1 MSEIKPAHYFL
12 DPMAP
17 FPQRW
22 RDKIGPI
29 RVMAGPV
36 TGYVMCRR
44 PNAVPFVLH
53 VKHLCN
59 AEKHPHHGPFEIILA
74 KTGRAAPI
82 CRASPLSSKE
92 SS

>member
-12 DPMAP
+12 DPFSP

-22 RDKIGPI
+22 RDKLGPI

-53 VKHLCN
+53 VSELCN
-59 AEKHPHHGPFEIILA
+59 AKKHPHIGPFEVVGM
-74 KTGRAAPI
+74 KTKTVKP
-82 CRASPLSSKE
+82 
-92 SS
+92 